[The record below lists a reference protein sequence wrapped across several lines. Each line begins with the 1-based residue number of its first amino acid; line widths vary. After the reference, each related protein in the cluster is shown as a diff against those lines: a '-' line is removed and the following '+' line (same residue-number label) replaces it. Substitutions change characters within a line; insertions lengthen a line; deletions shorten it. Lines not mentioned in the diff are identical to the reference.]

1 MNFLQEVPR
10 KKMIPPNTQ
19 IRPEGLNAIIMA
31 LLTTLVM
38 ALLGWKLA
46 ALAGLVL
53 TALVL
58 NFFRD
63 PERVVPDD
71 PVIAV
76 APADGKVVKISRMA
90 DPFTGEDRTAVC
102 IFMNVFNVHVNRM
115 PVSGKIEK
123 VKYYPGK
130 FFNASLDK
138 ASKDNER
145 CAWLIRDEHGHDWT
159 MVQIAGL
166 VARRIVCLAEKGDL
180 LKRGERYG
188 LIKFGS
194 RVDLYLPKDYEPKIA
209 LGDKAAAGQT
219 IIAGKAE

>member
-1 MNFLQEVPR
+1 
-10 KKMIPPNTQ
+10 MIPPKTQ

-31 LLTTLVM
+31 VLATIVF
-38 ALLGWKLA
+38 ALLGW
-46 ALAGLVL
+46 GLLSLTGLIL

-63 PERVVPDD
+63 PERVGPDD
-71 PVIAV
+71 PDLVV
-76 APADGKVVKISRMA
+76 APADGKVVKTGPMT
-90 DPFTGEDRTAVC
+90 DPVTGETREGVC
-102 IFMNVFNVHVNRM
+102 VFMNVFNVHVNRM
-115 PVSGKIEK
+115 PVAGKIETI
-123 VKYYPGK
+123 KYFPGK

-145 CAWLIRDEHGHDWT
+145 CAWVIRDAHDQDWT

-166 VARRIVCLAEKGDL
+166 IARRIVCLAEKGDS

-194 RVDLYLPKDYEPKIA
+194 RVDLYIPNGYSSEVDV
-209 LGDKAAAGQT
+209 GDKVAAGQT
-219 IIAGKAE
+219 VIARKK

>member
-1 MNFLQEVPR
+1 
-10 KKMIPPNTQ
+10 MIPPKTQ

-31 LLTTLVM
+31 VLTTIVFAM
-38 ALLGWKLA
+38 LGWGFLSI
-46 ALAGLVL
+46 LGLVF
-53 TALVL
+53 TGLVL

-71 PVIAV
+71 PDLAV
-76 APADGKVVKISRMA
+76 APADGKVVKIGPVT
-90 DPFTGEDRTAVC
+90 DPVTGETRTAVC
-102 IFMNVFNVHVNRM
+102 VFMNVFNVHVNRM
-115 PVSGKIEK
+115 PVTGNIETIR
-123 VKYYPGK
+123 YFPGK

-145 CAWLIRDEHGHDWT
+145 CAWLIRDEQNQDWT

-166 VARRIVCLAEKGDL
+166 VARRIVCLAEQGDS

-194 RVDLYLPKDYEPKIA
+194 RVDLYIPNGYTTNVAIGEKVT
-209 LGDKAAAGQT
+209 AGQT
-219 IIAGKAE
+219 VIARKN